1 MSGSTPAPTPV
12 LMLSTIH
19 AGHAQRSGY
28 GRLASYV
35 AGAEF
40 IHAPRADPKSA
51 GPLFAARVAR
61 RFAFSRWYLG
71 GSASLE
77 WQAFRRIRAGF
88 AGVVHSMWADHD
100 LGYLDLLIQRPR
112 QRLCGTFHNCPDD
125 FRLTIRFPSRLRK
138 FDAIVL
144 MSECQRPFF
153 QQAGVA
159 DERIHVILHGVDTEY
174 FRPAPQIVTD
184 GPFTVFSAGGYRRNF
199 PLLRSVC
206 ERLLPHD
213 DIRFEIAAPA
223 DFRPLFADLPNTRFS
238 TGLDDAELLAKY
250 QTSSCLLHTTEQA
263 TANNV
268 LVESLACGLPIVAER
283 IGGIPEYATG
293 DSAVL
298 TPPRDPEA
306 LAEAI
311 QQLARSSSLRQQMSI
326 AARERAEELSWPR
339 VAERMAALY
348 RSL

>member
-1 MSGSTPAPTPV
+1 MSETAPAPTPV
-12 LMLSTIH
+12 MMLSTIH

-28 GRLASYV
+28 GLLARYV

-40 IHAPRADPKSA
+40 IHAPRADPQGGAS
-51 GPLFAARVAR
+51 LFAARVAR

-77 WQAFRRIRAGF
+77 WQAWQRMRAGF
-88 AGVVHSMWADHD
+88 EGVVHSMWADHD
-100 LGYLDLLIQRPR
+100 LGYLDLFIRRPR
-112 QRLCGTFHNCPDD
+112 QALCGTFHNCPDD
-125 FRLTIRFPSRLRK
+125 FRLTIRFPARLRK

-153 QQAGVA
+153 RSAGVA
-159 DERIHVILHGVDTEY
+159 DNRMHVVLHGVDTEY
-174 FRPAPQIVTD
+174 FRPSAEPRPAS
-184 GPFTVFSAGGYRRNF
+184 PFTVFSAGGYRRNF
-199 PLLRSVC
+199 ALLREVC
-206 ERLLPHD
+206 ERLLPD
-213 DIRFEIAAPA
+213 KDIRFELAAPA
-223 DFRPLFADLPNTRFS
+223 AFREQFADLPNTNFR
-238 TGLDDAELLAKY
+238 TGLDDAELLSKY

-298 TPPRDPEA
+298 TPPRDAAA
-306 LAEAI
+306 LADAI
-311 QQLARSSSLRQQMSI
+311 RQLARSSSLRQQMSL
-326 AARERAEELSWPR
+326 AARQRAEELSWPR

-348 RSL
+348 RTL